1 MTFYHTAE
9 DIRIDDGHIL
19 RARLQTAEGEW
30 NDDAEIDLNNH
41 IGNDNG
47 EHSIQPQVLALILI
61 EPGNFVWDGEGFAE
75 SAENIEFALEGD
87 GDVPVL
93 RATLFDADGNAETRD
108 INLGE
113 RIVNNDGNFHYGMIL
128 VPGLKTASLTRS
140 TE

>member
-9 DIRIDDGHIL
+9 DIRIEDNHVL
-19 RARLQTAEGEW
+19 KARLQTAEGEW
-30 NDDAEIDLNNH
+30 NDAEIDLNTC

-47 EHSIQPQVLALILI
+47 
-61 EPGNFVWDGEGFAE
+61 NFHWDGEGFAN

-93 RATLFDADGNAETRD
+93 RATLFDADGNPETRD

-113 RIVNNDGNFHYGMIL
+113 RIVNNDGNFHYGIL
-128 VPGLKTASLTRS
+128 QPPGR
-140 TE
+140 